1 MRRFLFGTVTV
12 FVLAAC
18 LPAAQ
23 ALTQSQATAAAMKAK
38 ADALAKSRTEA
49 LAKAKADAAARARA
63 DSAAKIKVK
72 ISTALSVRA
81 ETMRRIE
88 AATKAAEANAQVTTF
103 RATSATPRTLS
114 HGPGAHDVVAHRHN
128 TVPGRQ
134 HAPSAEHSAS
144 TAGHAR

>member
-1 MRRFLFGTVTV
+1 MRHILFGTVTF
-12 FVLAAC
+12 FVLAIGA
-18 LPAAQ
+18 PASL
-23 ALTQSQATAAAMKAK
+23 ALTPAQSTAAAMKAK
-38 ADALAKSRTEA
+38 ADAQAKLRAEA
-49 LAKAKADAAARARA
+49 LAKAKAEAAARVRA
-63 DSAAKIKVK
+63 ESAARSKVK

-88 AATKAAEANAQVTTF
+88 AATKAAEANARVTSF
-103 RATSATPRTLS
+103 RAISTTPRTLS